1 MGSTFNAVSTFLLLL
16 LVVVV
21 VVVVV
26 MVEVAS
32 SDKVSLPNPLCF
44 DPVKLQFISRHHEGI
59 HCQCAI
65 EYRHMPG

>member
-1 MGSTFNAVSTFLLLL
+1 MGSIFNAVSTFLLLL

-21 VVVVV
+21 VVV

-32 SDKVSLPNPLCF
+32 SDKVSFPNPPCS
-44 DPVKLQFISRHHEGI
+44 DPVELQFISRHHEGI
-59 HCQCAI
+59 NLQCAI